1 MSIKKVI
8 FLHHSTGANLIKE
21 GVLRDFLKLRLPD
34 VEFWDHGYNLFP
46 FNIALFHHTGLTDA
60 KGKLTGTSYD
70 VPNNN
75 TNPDGFENIF
85 SQLVTTKPKNT
96 FSHLIGYDVIVLK
109 SCYPVTKIKS
119 DKQLEDYKKSYL
131 KIRKRIDQ
139 FPNKLFVLFTPPPL
153 RAALTKPEYAKRAK
167 EFADWLNSKEYL
179 EKRINLRVFN
189 FFDLLINKETNTLK
203 PEYCKVFPWDS
214 HPNKK
219 ANREI
224 APLFVNFL
232 TQLLL

>member
-96 FSHLIGYDVIVLK
+96 FSHLIGYDVIV
-109 SCYPVTKIKS
+109 S
-119 DKQLEDYKKSYL
+119 
-131 KIRKRIDQ
+131 
-139 FPNKLFVLFTPPPL
+139 
-153 RAALTKPEYAKRAK
+153 AALNGGGVKRT
-167 EFADWLNSKEYL
+167 N
-179 EKRINLRVFN
+179 NLLGNWSILF
-189 FFDLLINKETNTLK
+189 LIFK
-203 PEYCKVFPWDS
+203 
-214 HPNKK
+214 
-219 ANREI
+219 
-224 APLFVNFL
+224 
-232 TQLLL
+232 